1 MQGKTNSHLA
11 ARRTALRGKGPMPLQ
26 GTRAWRTMAGVEH
39 VDDSRSGFPDDALS
53 TLPGLGKPLVWIAD
67 ASRVPA
73 IDGRQAEFLHD
84 PVDAVVCHGKADPAK
99 AHALEA
105 GPRLVHFTARELAVA
120 GGRVLY
126 SPACPCAGAMADQA
140 RAERRMQAGT
150 QRPLINR

>member
-1 MQGKTNSHLA
+1 
-11 ARRTALRGKGPMPLQ
+11 
-26 GTRAWRTMAGVEH
+26 MAGVEH

-126 SPACPCAGAMADQA
+126 SPACPCAGALADQA